1 MRTGDDRPGLLVV
14 TSRYVNGLLRAR
26 GKTELEQVSLSART
40 QFEFGESQLD
50 YVLDGEWLRRI
61 GSQACA
67 ICVLQVGW
75 AAWNGASILAG
86 AILGVGGLWT
96 ILLHLLSRRGFTVLE
111 TDAGEIW
118 NIRDHRHDQ
127 ILSEV
132 RGRPRALRV
141 ALHTGASRLGLS
153 WHQLLRVRQ
162 VHKRYRKTMMM
173 PARFVG
179 PAPPGSAVVR
189 ERERVFAAWRK
200 AVAAFWGRSCSSTM

>member
-1 MRTGDDRPGLLVV
+1 
-14 TSRYVNGLLRAR
+14 LLRAR

-40 QFEFGESQLD
+40 HFEFGESQLD

-61 GSQACA
+61 GSLACA
-67 ICVLQVGW
+67 IGVLQVGW

-86 AILGVGGLWT
+86 AILGVGGLC
-96 ILLHLLSRRGFTVLE
+96 HLLSRRGFTILE

-118 NIRDHRHDQ
+118 IIRDHRHDQ

-132 RGRPRALRV
+132 RGRRRALRV

-153 WHQLLRVRQ
+153 WRQLLRVRQ
-162 VHKRYRKTMMM
+162 VHKRYRRAMMM
-173 PARFVG
+173 PARLVG

-200 AVAAFWGRSCSSTM
+200 EVTAFWGRSCSSTM